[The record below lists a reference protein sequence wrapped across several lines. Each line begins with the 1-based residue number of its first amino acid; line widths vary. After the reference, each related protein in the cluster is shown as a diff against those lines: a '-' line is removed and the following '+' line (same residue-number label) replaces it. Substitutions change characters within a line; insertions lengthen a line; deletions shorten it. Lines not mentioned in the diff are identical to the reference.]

1 MAVYKILD
9 VLNRAIASG
18 NHFHQLNLKWNACLI
33 GMAGLHGLGEGVVDF
48 EDSAFGLGD
57 DFAEVL
63 PVQVK
68 M

>member
-1 MAVYKILD
+1 MAAPCICW
-9 VLNRAIASG
+9 RRIEAR
-18 NHFHQLNLKWNACLI
+18 LI
-33 GMAGLHGLGEGVVDF
+33 RLAGLHGLGEGVVDF